1 MKSWKALLC
10 SMFVAVLLMWTA
22 VASAADEIVIGFSA
36 PLSGPAAE
44 YGQDCMYG
52 VDMAIKEINAA
63 GGVTVKGKKY
73 TFKMERLDDRMDPT
87 QAKNNALR
95 LVNQNKAIVVFSPNF
110 TSAAA
115 IMGIQPANFILVAY
129 TSIHALLDKGHP
141 MIITAVPNFVT
152 YAQVFANSA
161 WENGWRNYASV
172 VTTGGYG
179 DAWRKAFHNLWAA
192 KGGRMLGDFPA
203 NYYTETDYSSQLTAA
218 LAKKPDFLLVGGP
231 SAPTVLVIEQA
242 RNLGFKGGFVVID
255 QAKPDYIAKVVKD
268 MKSLEGMVSTGDL
281 VRLPLPA
288 VPGFRA
294 RYVAA
299 YKREM
304 GAECVLHYNPMKVL
318 AKTIQQCQSLDPV
331 VIRRNIPNALPTL
344 GDTVPNE
351 LFGMNDQ
358 GFMYCGLIT
367 QQVKNGQFT
376 KVNYLFTF
384 PETKAEYDKYKKMS
398 KTTQPEMIQ
407 WVPIK

>member
-1 MKSWKALLC
+1 MKSFKALLC
-10 SMFVAVLLMWTA
+10 SMLVFSFVAWAA
-22 VASAADEIVIGFSA
+22 VASAEEIVIGFSA

-52 VDMAIKEINAA
+52 VDMAINELNAA

-73 TFKMERLDDRMDPT
+73 TFKLEKLDDRMDPT
-87 QAKNNALR
+87 LAKNNALR

-141 MIITAVPNFVT
+141 MIITAVPDFTT

-161 WENGWRNYASV
+161 WDNGWKSYASV
-172 VTTGGYG
+172 VTAGGYG
-179 DAWRKAFHNLWAA
+179 DAWRKVFSILWAN
-192 KGGRMLGDFPA
+192 KGGRHLGDFTA
-203 NYYTETDYSSQLTAA
+203 NYYTDTDYSAQLTAA
-218 LAKKPDFLLVGGP
+218 ISKKPDFLLVGGP
-231 SAPTVLVIEQA
+231 SAPSVLVIEQA
-242 RNLGFKGGFVVID
+242 RALGFKGGFVLID
-255 QAKPDYIAKVVKD
+255 QAKPDYIAKVIKD
-268 MKSLEGMVSTGDL
+268 MKLLEGMVSTGDL
-281 VRLPLPA
+281 KRLPLPA
-288 VPGFRA
+288 VPGFA
-294 RYVAA
+294 ERYKAA
-299 YKREM
+299 YKRDM
-304 GAECVLHYNPMKVL
+304 GAEAVLHYNPMKVL
-318 AKTIQQCQSLDPV
+318 AKTIQITQSLDPV
-331 VIRRNIPNALPTL
+331 VIRNNIPKALPTL

-351 LFGMNDQ
+351 LFGMNDK

-384 PETKAEYDKYKKMS
+384 PQTAAEFQKYKKMS
-398 KTTQPEMIQ
+398 KTTDPGQIQ
-407 WVPIK
+407 WVPLAQ